1 MEKSENRKS
10 VEETHVDQNG
20 RDGLN
25 WFQLVDGGLK
35 TSTSKEKNH
44 VLDAL
49 KWTEQKQHATRN
61 TTQHYTIHYTLDY
74 TTLNKEHR
82 QTVN

>member
-1 MEKSENRKS
+1 MFPIFTVPKKRTKSGREKLENSENRKS

-25 WFQLVDGGLK
+25 WFQLVDAGLK
-35 TSTSKEKNH
+35 TSTSTEKKESN

-49 KWTEQKQHATRN
+49 KWME
-61 TTQHYTIHYTLDY
+61 
-74 TTLNKEHR
+74 
-82 QTVN
+82 